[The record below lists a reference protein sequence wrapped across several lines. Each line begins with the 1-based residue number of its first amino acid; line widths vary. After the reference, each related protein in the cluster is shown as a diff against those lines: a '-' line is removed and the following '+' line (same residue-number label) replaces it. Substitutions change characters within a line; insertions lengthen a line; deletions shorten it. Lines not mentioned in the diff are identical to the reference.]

1 MTMTGNDTNAIL
13 ASDNMGQ
20 RKGARIIIAGGGTG
34 GHIFPAVAVANALK
48 ELDKNVTI
56 LFVGANGKMEME
68 KIPEA
73 GYNIKGID
81 ISGFNRSSL
90 ISNISLPFKMVRSF
104 FQVRK
109 ILKAFQPDAVFGVGG
124 YSSFPVLRLAQMN
137 NIPTFLH
144 ESNAFAGKSNMLL
157 GRKAKKVFVA
167 ASGMQ
172 QFFPA
177 EKIVT
182 TGNPVRS
189 SIADNTVDPLK
200 AKHLFGLA
208 ADKTTVFAMGGSL
221 GAKSINEAVDAG
233 LHKLQQHNIQLIWQ
247 TGKLYIGRAREAVQ
261 HASGIWVND
270 FISGMENAYAA
281 ADIVIS
287 RSGAMSV
294 TELCISGKPVVFV
307 PYPFAAEDHQTANA
321 KELVDRTAA
330 IMIKD
335 ADAKTMLIDE
345 VINLANDASKR
356 LQLADN
362 IKKLAVKNADIKIAK
377 LILENIG

>member
-1 MTMTGNDTNAIL
+1 MTTT
-13 ASDNMGQ
+13 DNNTKTVFAPAPME
-20 RKGARIIIAGGGTG
+20 RKRNGARIIIAGGGTG

-48 ELDKNVTI
+48 ELDENTTI

-90 ISNISLPFKMVRSF
+90 FSNVSLPFKIVRSF
-104 FQVRK
+104 FQVRG

-124 YSSFPVLRLAQMN
+124 YSSFPVLRLAQTLD
-137 NIPTFLH
+137 IPTFLH

-157 GRKAKKVFVA
+157 GHKAKKIFVA
-167 ASGMQ
+167 AEGMQ
-172 QFFPA
+172 KFFPA
-177 EKIVT
+177 NKIVI

-189 SIADNTVDPLK
+189 SIADNVVDPVK
-200 AKHLFGLA
+200 AKHLFGLQD
-208 ADKTTVFAMGGSL
+208 DKITVFAMGGSL
-221 GAKSINEAVDAG
+221 GARSINEAIDAG
-233 LHKLQQHNIQLIWQ
+233 IDKLLQRNIQLIWQ
-247 TGKLYIGRAREAVQ
+247 TGKLYIDRAKEVVENK
-261 HASGIWVND
+261 SGVWAND

-321 KELVDRTAA
+321 KALVDKDAA

-335 ADAKTMLIDE
+335 ADAKTKLIDE
-345 VINLANDASKR
+345 VTGLAKDASKR
-356 LQLADN
+356 LRLAGN
-362 IKKLAVKNADIKIAK
+362 IKKLAVKDADIQIAK
-377 LILENIG
+377 MILENI

>member
-1 MTMTGNDTNAIL
+1 MIGNDTNTVL
-13 ASDNMGQ
+13 ASAQQGQ
-20 RKGARIIIAGGGTG
+20 KQGGARIIIAGGGTG

-48 ELDKNVTI
+48 ELDKDITI

-90 ISNISLPFKMVRSF
+90 ISNASLPFKIVRSF
-104 FQVRK
+104 FQVRRV
-109 ILKAFQPDAVFGVGG
+109 LKAFQPDAVFGVGG
-124 YSSFPVLRLAQMN
+124 YSSFPVMRLAQMN

-172 QFFPA
+172 KFFPK
-177 EKIVT
+177 EKIVV

-189 SIADNTVDPLK
+189 NIADNTVEPIK
-200 AKHLFGLA
+200 AKHLFGLEE
-208 ADKTTVFAMGGSL
+208 DRITVFAMGGSL
-221 GAKSINEAVDAG
+221 GARSINEAVDAG
-233 LHKLQQHNIQLIWQ
+233 IAKLQEHNIQLIWQ
-247 TGKLYIGRAREAVQ
+247 TGKLYIDRAREATQ
-261 HASGIWVND
+261 HTNGIWVND

-321 KELVDRTAA
+321 KELVARDAA

-335 ADAKTMLIDE
+335 ADAKGKLIDE
-345 VINLANDASKR
+345 VIDLANHPSKR
-356 LQLADN
+356 LQLAGN